1 MSNVVTPITTHAA
14 DAKARLLQ
22 QFKSKARIAAL
33 LDAIN
38 AQNQEIEDAG
48 QELSDLLDIDVMTG
62 VNLDNIGEIV
72 AQPREGRSDSDYRQA
87 IREKIRANVSSG
99 TPDEIIEAFEFITS
113 PTTVD
118 YSEDPPA
125 GFVIYGDGSQP
136 ASLFDAMN
144 AVKPAG
150 VYMGLLD
157 FLEWEDS
164 DGALWEDS
172 DTIYVIYASTGR

>member
-1 MSNVVTPITTHAA
+1 MANVVPPITTHVL
-14 DAKARLLQ
+14 DAKARLVQ
-22 QFKSKARIAAL
+22 QFKDKPRIEAL
-33 LDAIN
+33 LDAFVVQI
-38 AQNQEIEDAG
+38 QELEDAG
-48 QELSDLLDIDVMTG
+48 QELSDLLDIDLMTG

-72 AQPREGRSDSDYRQA
+72 TQPREGRSDSDYRQA

-99 TPDEIIEAFEFITS
+99 TPDEIIEAFEFMTN

-118 YSEDPPA
+118 YTEDYPA

-136 ASLFDAMN
+136 ASLFDGMN

-157 FLEWEDS
+157 FLEWEDG

-172 DTIYVIYASTGR
+172 DTIYIIYVSTGR